1 VCFDEKLYER
11 TVEAKGGLIREHL
24 SPSLLFFTAPFSCVI
39 TARCLF
45 GTSFLRCLLQARL
58 ATFPS
63 MSFRT
68 TKMQHN
74 QRSFVSIITISAA
87 LLLVV
92 KRLKNKHYNLFAS
105 TSSSF
110 MLVQA
115 QNDMVVA
122 VLSLVPAQHNRL
134 IDNKHDYNY

>member
-39 TARCLF
+39 TARSLF
-45 GTSFLRCLLQARL
+45 GTSLLRCLLQARL

-68 TKMQHN
+68 TKMQHK
-74 QRSFVSIITISAA
+74 STF
-87 LLLVV
+87 LCFHHH
-92 KRLKNKHYNLFAS
+92 NKCCS
-105 TSSSF
+105 TSCGKTTQKQTLQPLCFNFFFFYACTSTKRHGSSS
-110 MLVQA
+110 
-115 QNDMVVA
+115 
-122 VLSLVPAQHNRL
+122 SLFGSSTTQQTN
-134 IDNKHDYNY
+134 